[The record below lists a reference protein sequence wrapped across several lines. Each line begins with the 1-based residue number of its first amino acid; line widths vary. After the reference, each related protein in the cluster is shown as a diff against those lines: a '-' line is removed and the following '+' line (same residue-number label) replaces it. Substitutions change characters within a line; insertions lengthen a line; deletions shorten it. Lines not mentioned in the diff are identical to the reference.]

1 MEECPFPLEEA
12 WPFEDMR
19 ICLVGEGDTPPIPG
33 DRHALLAMGSGE
45 RRGGDRVPPRERF
58 RPNLLNVFNMKVIP

>member
-1 MEECPFPLEEA
+1 M
-12 WPFEDMR
+12 EDMR

-58 RPNLLNVFNMKVIP
+58 RPNLLNVFKIKVIS